1 MPGVRIALIEAGGSR
16 LGLTTKIPGTAFIA
30 STSPQ
35 RNWNFETEPVPALN
49 GRKLYWFQGRILGGS
64 GSINGML
71 YLRGHSLEYD
81 QWAQLGCHGWSF
93 DQVLPYFKKAETNT
107 RGASEWHGDSGPIT
121 VKPSRVDL
129 PICEAF
135 LAAAGEAGFPV
146 AGDQCRCRRGLWPLR
161 HQHRQRSAREHR
173 DCLCTTGPAARKS
186 CRLCEKSARAD
197 SRVVSETVEFGMT
210 YITGH
215 DRSQQLLL
223 PEAVDDY
230 VGSDNPVRFI
240 DAFVDGLELAAE
252 GFGRVAPKVT
262 GRPAYAPGD
271 LLKLYIYG
279 YLNRVRS
286 SRRLEAETHRNI
298 EVIWLLRHLKPDF
311 KTIADFRRDNRDAF
325 RHVFRQFVLL
335 CRQLD
340 LFGREL
346 LAVDGTRI
354 KAVNNK
360 DRNFTRASLTQFIK
374 AADAKLDDYL
384 QRLDKSD
391 ATESTTGGSRVKNLA
406 EKITAIRER
415 RERYKDMLAELDQT
429 GESQIS
435 LTDPDSRAMAA
446 HTHVA
451 VGYNAQIAVDG
462 KHKLIVEQQVTNQ
475 VVDMGL
481 LTQTAEPAKEVLG
494 VERIAVVADRGYFK
508 IEDIEACEKAG
519 IDPYVPRPQRGPSVR
534 AGLFRKDEFRYDPTS
549 DSFLC
554 PAGQRLHPYSSSLM
568 RGLKKV
574 NYRNS
579 QACRDCPIRS
589 QCTGNQFRSV
599 SRLENEA
606 VLDRMQARIAQ
617 RPDILDQRRET
628 VEHPFGSIKQWMNQG
643 AFLMRGLEKVRGE
656 FSLTALA
663 YNLRRILNIV
673 ELSKLIAALPA

>member
-1 MPGVRIALIEAGGSR
+1 M
-16 LGLTTKIPGTAFIA
+16 
-30 STSPQ
+30 
-35 RNWNFETEPVPALN
+35 
-49 GRKLYWFQGRILGGS
+49 
-64 GSINGML
+64 
-71 YLRGHSLEYD
+71 
-81 QWAQLGCHGWSF
+81 
-93 DQVLPYFKKAETNT
+93 
-107 RGASEWHGDSGPIT
+107 
-121 VKPSRVDL
+121 
-129 PICEAF
+129 
-135 LAAAGEAGFPV
+135 
-146 AGDQCRCRRGLWPLR
+146 
-161 HQHRQRSAREHR
+161 ARYN
-173 DCLCTTGPAARKS
+173 L
-186 CRLCEKSARAD
+186 
-197 SRVVSETVEFGMT
+197 GMT
-210 YITGH
+210 HISGH
-215 DRSQQLLL
+215 DRSQTLLL
-223 PEAVDDY
+223 PEAIDDY
-230 VGSDNPVRFI
+230 VGPDNPVRFI
-240 DAFVDGLELAAE
+240 DAFVDGLDLAAASFSGVE
-252 GFGRVAPKVT
+252 PKAT
-262 GRPAYAPGD
+262 DRPGYAPAD

-311 KTIADFRRDNRDAF
+311 KTIADFRRDNRNAF

-374 AADAKLDDYL
+374 AADAQIEDYL
-384 QRLDKSD
+384 YRLDKGD
-391 ATESTTGGSRVKNLA
+391 ASESGTGGSRVKNLA
-406 EKITAIRER
+406 EKIAAMRER
-415 RERYKDMLAELDQT
+415 RARHKDMLAELDRT
-429 GESQIS
+429 GENQIS

-451 VGYNAQIAVDG
+451 VGYNVQVAVDA

-481 LTQTAEPAKEVLG
+481 LAQTTEPAKELLG

-534 AGLFRKDEFRYDPTS
+534 AGLFRKDEFSYDPTS

-554 PAGQRLHPYSSSLM
+554 PAGQHLHPYSFSLM
-568 RGLKKV
+568 RGLKKI
-574 NYRNS
+574 NYCNR
-579 QACRDCPIRS
+579 QACRDCTIRL
-589 QCTGNQFRSV
+589 QCTNKQFRYV

-617 RPDILDQRRET
+617 RPDILDQRREI
-628 VEHPFGSIKQWMNQG
+628 VEHPFGTIKQWMNQG

-656 FSLTALA
+656 FSLTALV
-663 YNLRRILNIV
+663 YNLRRVLNIIG
-673 ELSKLIAALPA
+673 LSKLIAALPA

>member
-1 MPGVRIALIEAGGSR
+1 MSDA
-16 LGLTTKIPGTAFIA
+16 
-30 STSPQ
+30 
-35 RNWNFETEPVPALN
+35 
-49 GRKLYWFQGRILGGS
+49 
-64 GSINGML
+64 
-71 YLRGHSLEYD
+71 
-81 QWAQLGCHGWSF
+81 
-93 DQVLPYFKKAETNT
+93 
-107 RGASEWHGDSGPIT
+107 
-121 VKPSRVDL
+121 
-129 PICEAF
+129 
-135 LAAAGEAGFPV
+135 
-146 AGDQCRCRRGLWPLR
+146 
-161 HQHRQRSAREHR
+161 
-173 DCLCTTGPAARKS
+173 
-186 CRLCEKSARAD
+186 
-197 SRVVSETVEFGMT
+197 VESGMT

-215 DRSQQLLL
+215 DRSQLLLL

-240 DAFVDGLELAAE
+240 DAFVDGLDLAAA
-252 GFGRVAPKVT
+252 GFGRVEPKVT
-262 GRPAYAPGD
+262 GRPAYAPAD

-311 KTIADFRRDNRDAF
+311 KTIADFRRDNRNAF
-325 RHVFRQFVLL
+325 RQVFREFVLL

-340 LFGREL
+340 LFGRQL

-360 DRNFTRASLTQFIK
+360 DRNFTRASLNQFIK
-374 AADAKLDDYL
+374 AADAKLEDYL

-391 ATESTTGGSRVKNLA
+391 ATESTAGGSRVKNLA
-406 EKITAIRER
+406 EKIASIRQR
-415 RERYKDMLAELDQT
+415 RERHKNMLAELDQT

-451 VGYNAQIAVDG
+451 VGYNVQIAVDA

-481 LTQTAEPAKEVLG
+481 LAQTAEPAKEVLG

-508 IEDIEACEKAG
+508 IEDIEACEEAG

-534 AGLFRKDEFRYDPTS
+534 AGLFRKDEFSYDPTS

-554 PAGQRLHPYSSSLM
+554 PSGQRLHPYSSSLM
-568 RGLKKV
+568 RGLKKI

-579 QACRDCPIRS
+579 QACRDCAIRS

-617 RPDILDQRRET
+617 RPDVLDQRRET
-628 VEHPFGSIKQWMNQG
+628 VEHPFGTIKQWMNQG

-663 YNLRRILNIV
+663 YNLRRVLNIV
-673 ELSKLIAALPA
+673 GFSKLIAALPA